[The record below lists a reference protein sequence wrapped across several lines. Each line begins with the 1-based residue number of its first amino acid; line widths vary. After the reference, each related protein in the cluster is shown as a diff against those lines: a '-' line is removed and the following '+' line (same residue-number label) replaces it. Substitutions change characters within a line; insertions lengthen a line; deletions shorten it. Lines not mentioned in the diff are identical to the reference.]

1 MTDGSAEYENPTPPP
16 VPPAA
21 VRRLRLTDF
30 RCYAA
35 LDLELEPAPVALYGA
50 NGAGKTNLLEA
61 LSFLVP
67 GRGLRSAGR

>member
-1 MTDGSAEYENPTPPP
+1 
-16 VPPAA
+16 
-21 VRRLRLTDF
+21 LRLTDF

-35 LDLELEPAPVALYGA
+35 LDLELGPAPVALYGA

-67 GRGLRSAGR
+67 GRGLRSAGADGVARKDASGPAEAWAVW